1 MSLYCRHYTSTYVF
15 LFSFVLL
22 VFVLLLLPVS
32 YLQWLNVSSSAAAM
46 AQSRT
51 GLRAKDGRRC
61 RERWRA
67 ERRGGSTC

>member
-32 YLQWLNVSSSAAAM
+32 YLQWLNVSSSM
-46 AQSRT
+46 PVAQSRT
-51 GLRAKDGRRC
+51 GLV
-61 RERWRA
+61 
-67 ERRGGSTC
+67 